1 MTPFFTNNFSAK
13 LIIYIAKIK
22 LRFFALILIIYIVPL
37 PSLATYAIIFMFL
50 ASKLSVFIALHNKVY
65 MKHLH
70 QTNQTLT
77 IIILVYFYL
86 FTFGFNSF

>member
-1 MTPFFTNNFSAK
+1 
-13 LIIYIAKIK
+13 
-22 LRFFALILIIYIVPL
+22 
-37 PSLATYAIIFMFL
+37 MFL
-50 ASKLSVFIALHNKVY
+50 ASKLSVFIALRNKVS

-86 FTFGFNSF
+86 FTFGFKYLTHFNFLIKSK